1 MTSRA
6 VRNEGVAW
14 LPSRRSLR
22 YRAGRALAFT
32 PTQAGRL
39 PCGGI
44 VTERERESS
53 ECDRCSVVSEGSVAK
68 AEDLLGKLARRLE
81 TNRVCEREKERER
94 ERGNLSV

>member
-1 MTSRA
+1 MLGIHTSIKTSIRERTERRLGGDETTRRGARGTRGLTSRA

-44 VTERERESS
+44 VTERERQ
-53 ECDRCSVVSEGSVAK
+53 
-68 AEDLLGKLARRLE
+68 
-81 TNRVCEREKERER
+81 REQ
-94 ERGNLSV
+94 

>member
-1 MTSRA
+1 MTER
-6 VRNEGVAW
+6 
-14 LPSRRSLR
+14 
-22 YRAGRALAFT
+22 
-32 PTQAGRL
+32 
-39 PCGGI
+39 
-44 VTERERESS
+44 ERERESS